1 MGCVKG
7 CIKTST
13 FHKKMYYSTT
23 KLEFQMM
30 YAVKIEVLTF
40 FRQNSA
46 GQGHDIYP
54 DSSISKGSEF
64 HVISSEVKNLRSFDI
79 DQ

>member
-1 MGCVKG
+1 
-7 CIKTST
+7 
-13 FHKKMYYSTT
+13 MYYSTT

-54 DSSISKGSEF
+54 DSSI
-64 HVISSEVKNLRSFDI
+64 
-79 DQ
+79 

>member
-1 MGCVKG
+1 
-7 CIKTST
+7 
-13 FHKKMYYSTT
+13 MYYSTT

-46 GQGHDIYP
+46 GQDDIYQ
-54 DSSISKGSEF
+54 DKRVGISNEIF
-64 HVISSEVKNLRSFDI
+64 M
-79 DQ
+79 